1 MYRWPARVGRAY
13 DADVIVDDPF
23 VAPLHVLIEPAG
35 DGRFSVSDLGS
46 VNGIRLSA
54 RGERVETATLG
65 PDDLVRVGQSQ
76 IRIRAPGHRVA
87 DERPMRAVAL
97 YRRPLAFT
105 LLAFLTI
112 AVFLWNAWVLTSDD
126 NDRFDMIYP
135 TVAMTI
141 VVAVWIAMWSFI
153 STAVGSRLNF
163 AAHGSVACAGVI
175 ALIAVETLF
184 DYVAFAFDVSWA
196 DYVGGG
202 ATAVLLAYIVFRHLR
217 LNSRAKTRGLAMVA
231 GTISLVM
238 CGMAAGLGLAL
249 ELSREGG
256 QRYSDAIKP
265 PAFLFVHGQ
274 SAEVFLSDVQAL
286 KGEVDAMRQ
295 TK

>member
-1 MYRWPARVGRAY
+1 
-13 DADVIVDDPF
+13 
-23 VAPLHVLIEPAG
+23 
-35 DGRFSVSDLGS
+35 
-46 VNGIRLSA
+46 
-54 RGERVETATLG
+54 
-65 PDDLVRVGQSQ
+65 
-76 IRIRAPGHRVA
+76 
-87 DERPMRAVAL
+87 MRAVAL

-141 VVAVWIAMWSFI
+141 VVVVWIAIWSFI
-153 STAVGSRLNF
+153 GTAVGSRLNF

-184 DYVAFAFDVSWA
+184 DYLAFSLDASWV
-196 DYVGGG
+196 DYVG
-202 ATAVLLAYIVFRHLR
+202 AVAMAVLLAYMVYRHLR
-217 LNSRAKTRGLAMVA
+217 LSSRAKTRGLAVVA
-231 GTISLVM
+231 GTISVVI
-238 CGMAAGLGLAL
+238 CGMAAGLDIAM

-256 QRYSDAIKP
+256 QRYSGAIKP

-274 SAEVFLSDVQAL
+274 ASEAFMADAQML